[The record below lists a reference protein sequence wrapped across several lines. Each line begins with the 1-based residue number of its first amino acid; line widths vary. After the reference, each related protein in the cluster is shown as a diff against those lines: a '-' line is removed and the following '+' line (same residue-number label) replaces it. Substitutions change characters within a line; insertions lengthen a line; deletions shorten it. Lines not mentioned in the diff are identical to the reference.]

1 MILKGIDIS
10 SYQHNVTYAANDFVI
25 IKASE
30 GRSWKDPW
38 LDRHYNN
45 IKDKGILY
53 GFYHYARPENNSM
66 RAEVDHFL
74 NLVGGH
80 IGKAV
85 FALDWEGKALNYGPD
100 KALEWLDYFYAL
112 TGVKP
117 LFYCSD
123 SQTSRYA
130 KIAQKD
136 YGLWDAKYSSNGPAH
151 RGWSNIAIWQY
162 SSAGGLDRNI
172 FYGDKST
179 WMKYAAKSGQKIIV
193 PNGTATSGNAAKTI
207 KRDDWVRLIQNQLN
221 IQYHAGL
228 ALDGIPGPKTLA
240 KCPLLKSGHARGEIT
255 RLVQARVGTAADGT
269 FGPNTKAAVQHFQ
282 RSKGLAADGIV
293 GRNTWRALLWLKF

>member
-1 MILKGIDIS
+1 MTLKGIDIS
-10 SYQHNVTYAANDFVI
+10 SYQHNVNYAANDFVI

-45 IKDKGILY
+45 IKDEGILY

-66 RAEVDHFL
+66 RSEVDHFL

-80 IGKAV
+80 IGKAI

-136 YGLWDAKYSSNGPAH
+136 YGLWDAKYSSHGPAH

-172 FYGDKST
+172 FYGDAST
-179 WMKYAAKSGQKIIV
+179 WMKYAAKDGQKIIV
-193 PNGTATSGNAAKTI
+193 PQTAQTATANV
-207 KRDDWVRLIQNQLN
+207 KRDQWVKDIQTQLN
-221 IQYHAGL
+221 RQYHAGL
-228 ALDGIPGPKTLA
+228 AVDGIPGPKTLA
-240 KCPLLKSGHARGEIT
+240 KCPLLTTKSRGEIT
-255 RLVQARVGTAADGT
+255 KLVQARVGTTADGI
-269 FGPNTKAAVQHFQ
+269 FGPNTKAAVQRFQ
-282 RSKGLAADGIV
+282 RSKGLSADGIV
-293 GRNTWRALLWLKF
+293 GRQTWKALLWLKF